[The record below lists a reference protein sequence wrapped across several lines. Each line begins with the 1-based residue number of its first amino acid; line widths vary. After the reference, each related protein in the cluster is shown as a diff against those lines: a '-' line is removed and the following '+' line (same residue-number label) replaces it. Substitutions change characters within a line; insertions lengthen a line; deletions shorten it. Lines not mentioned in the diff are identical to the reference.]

1 MAPQAEGFLRH
12 SSFCNVSGEK
22 VGRRPYVGVLGGGQS
37 HPPYKSV
44 RTLLSKE
51 R

>member
-22 VGRRPYVGVLGGGQS
+22 VGRRPYVGVLGGAITSSLQIS
-37 HPPYKSV
+37 EDSAF
-44 RTLLSKE
+44 
-51 R
+51 